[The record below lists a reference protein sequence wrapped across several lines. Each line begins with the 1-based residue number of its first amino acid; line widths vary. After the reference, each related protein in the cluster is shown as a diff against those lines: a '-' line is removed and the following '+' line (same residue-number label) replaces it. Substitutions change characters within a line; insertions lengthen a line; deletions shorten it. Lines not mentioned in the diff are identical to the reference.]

1 MKIRLILLGMVAG
14 GVLPLAGANAQ
25 ARIDPGLNQAA
36 GIGFER
42 GAVRSAEDFGR
53 KEDEDKGD
61 KKGEDDKGDNHHK
74 CDEGDRND
82 KGGQDGKGGKGG
94 DDDKCDKSPSKPHH

>member
-1 MKIRLILLGMVAG
+1 MSIRLILLGMVAG
-14 GVLPLAGANAQ
+14 CVLPLAGANAE
-25 ARIDPGLNQAA
+25 AFSDPGLNPSA
-36 GIGFER
+36 GVGLER

-74 CDEGDRND
+74 CDDGDRND
-82 KGGQDGKGGKGG
+82 KGGKGGKGG